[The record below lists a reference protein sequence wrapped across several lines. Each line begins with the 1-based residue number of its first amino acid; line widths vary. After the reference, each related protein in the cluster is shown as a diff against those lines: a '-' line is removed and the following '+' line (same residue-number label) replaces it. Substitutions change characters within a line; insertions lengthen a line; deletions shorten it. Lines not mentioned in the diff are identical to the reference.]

1 MMQRYV
7 KFFSHDPFHG
17 EFFGFNP
24 MEKKLDL
31 LMRPSVF
38 NAPLTHFNEWS
49 PLSNWR
55 ELSTSPGL
63 NVKEEPEKYTV
74 NLDDPSVVDKNISVN
89 YHKKENALEVT
100 ITLQTEKQEGGSS
113 FKSSSTSTRSVSF
126 EKPVNFSE
134 ITAKIGSQGIV
145 ISVPKTE
152 KDEPESENLV
162 RISIEKA
169 PEPPVEQQ
177 KVTTG
182 DLSDQS

>member
-1 MMQRYV
+1 MQRYV

-24 MEKKLDL
+24 MERKLDQL
-31 LMRPSVF
+31 IRPSVF
-38 NAPLTHFNEWS
+38 NAPLTQFNEWS

-55 ELSTSPGL
+55 ELSTSPLL
-63 NVKEEPEKYTV
+63 NVKEGPEEYTV
-74 NLDDPSVVDKNISVN
+74 NLDDPSAVDKNISVN

-100 ITLQTEKQEGGSS
+100 ISLQTEKQEGGSS

-126 EKPVNFSE
+126 EKPVNFSG
-134 ITAKIGSQGIV
+134 IKAKIGSEGIV

-162 RISIEKA
+162 KIAIEKA
-169 PEPPVEQQ
+169 PEPTKEQQ
-177 KVTTG
+177 TVTAG
-182 DLSDQS
+182 DEANQS